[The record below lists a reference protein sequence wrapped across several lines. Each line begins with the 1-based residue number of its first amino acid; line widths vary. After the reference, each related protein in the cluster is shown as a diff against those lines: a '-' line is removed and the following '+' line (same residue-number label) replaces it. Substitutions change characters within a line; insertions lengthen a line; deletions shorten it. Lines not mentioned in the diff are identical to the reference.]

1 MKASNTKFFRSLV
14 IAALLCAGLCITF
27 ASVSTTFAS
36 VSTTF
41 ASVSTTFASVST
53 AAAKGA
59 NFGPDLPPSCGAIEV
74 PDGNKLA
81 LRVYAVGIQRYRWN
95 GAGWDFVE
103 PVATLYADP
112 TYRVKAGTHYAGPT
126 WESILGGKVV
136 ATRVDGCTPDP
147 ASIPWLL
154 LRATSADGVLSLVT
168 FIQRVNTKGG
178 LAPIAPG
185 ASTGVMAEIPYTT
198 EYLFYRAR
206 N

>member
-1 MKASNTKFFRSLV
+1 MFAPHEDKTTLEEIMKTLLKGKFRSGGA
-14 IAALLCAGLCITF
+14 AALLCLGLCLAS
-27 ASVSTTFAS
+27 ASVLA
-36 VSTTF
+36 VR
-41 ASVSTTFASVST
+41 
-53 AAAKGA
+53 AKGDNGA
-59 NFGPDLPPSCGAIEV
+59 PDLPPVCENIEA
-74 PDGNKLA
+74 PAGNKLA
-81 LRVYAVGIQRYRWN
+81 FRVYAVGVQRYRWN
-95 GAGWDFVE
+95 GASWDFVE

-112 TYRVKAGTHYAGPT
+112 KYNVKVGIHYAGPT

-136 ATRVDGCTPDP
+136 ATRVDGCSPDP

-154 LRATSADGVLSLVT
+154 LRATSADGVLGSVT

-198 EYLFYRAR
+198 EYYFYRSG